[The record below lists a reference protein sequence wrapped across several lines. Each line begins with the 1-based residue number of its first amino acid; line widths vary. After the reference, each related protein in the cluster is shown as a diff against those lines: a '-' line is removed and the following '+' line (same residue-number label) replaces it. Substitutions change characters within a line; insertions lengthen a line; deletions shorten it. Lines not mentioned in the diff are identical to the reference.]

1 MPYLMFSL
9 RRVCNHSFSKASID
23 GYFVN
28 RARLQKCPAA
38 GCNKTFRHADCEDDS
53 ALAKKVA
60 KHLRHVATLTSQD
73 SDGEVVE

>member
-1 MPYLMFSL
+1 MHYLMFSL

-28 RARLQKCPAA
+28 RSRPQKCPAS
-38 GCNKTFRHADCEDDS
+38 GCNKTFRHEDCKDDP
-53 ALAKKVA
+53 ALEKKVA

-73 SDGEVVE
+73 SDGEVVD